1 MPGNGPSTAALIAT
15 APVASGIAAARRAST
30 QATTTAPAITQTLN
44 ATPVQPNGA
53 SWPGSTKMPD
63 PIIPPTTKAVAVQ
76 KPKGRVAVVSFAM
89 GGETVTAPL
98 RKQGAG
104 NPDQAGDS
112 DTSSKVPLWPISPAC
127 DDAGRWLASVGRH
140 SSTGGRGRSVSSAT
154 SDPAARSCATAL
166 SGSTPI

>member
-30 QATTTAPAITQTLN
+30 QAPTTAPAMPQPQAT
-44 ATPVQPNGA
+44 TPVQPNGA

-89 GGETVTAPL
+89 GGETVTATL

-104 NPDQAGDS
+104 TPAHAGDG
-112 DTSSKVPLWPISPAC
+112 DTSSKVPIWPISPAS
-127 DDAGRWLASVGRH
+127 DDAGGGLAGVVRRSAP
-140 SSTGGRGRSVSSAT
+140 GGRGRSVSSAT
-154 SDPAARSCATAL
+154 SDPAASSCATAF
-166 SGSTPI
+166 S

>member
-30 QATTTAPAITQTLN
+30 QATTTAPAMTQTQ
-44 ATPVQPNGA
+44 ATTPVQPNGA

-63 PIIPPTTKAVAVQ
+63 PIIPPTTMAVAVQ
-76 KPKGRVAVVSFAM
+76 KPKGRVAVVSLAM
-89 GGETVTAPL
+89 GGETVTATL

-112 DTSSKVPLWPISPAC
+112 DTSSKVTNWPLSPASAA
-127 DDAGRWLASVGRH
+127 AGRGLASVVRH
-140 SSTGGRGRSVSSAT
+140 SAIGGWG
-154 SDPAARSCATAL
+154 
-166 SGSTPI
+166 